1 MEEMEIEQYLYM
13 DHNAYR
19 QMIKNKR
26 NTIDI
31 TILPYDKY
39 KSQTAEEIVEDLK
52 RMEKQERR

>member
-19 QMIKNKR
+19 QMIKNQR
-26 NTIDI
+26 NAIDI

-39 KSQTAEEIVEDLK
+39 QSQTAEEIVEDLK